1 MALLTQKECDVYA
14 TPPFFL
20 TQDLK
25 LDFRPLARDSVWYTI
40 SIVIMVIVI
49 ADGEVHTGESVC
61 LILGYVGYVTFMVFN
76 TTIMGKMCPAKEEDD
91 TEDVELGTQSKAKGM
106 SMDLESIE
114 VEGGERQQGVGDGEE
129 E

>member
-1 MALLTQKECDVYA
+1 
-14 TPPFFL
+14 
-20 TQDLK
+20 
-25 LDFRPLARDSVWYTI
+25 
-40 SIVIMVIVI
+40 MVIVI

-61 LILGYVGYVTFMVFN
+61 LVLGYVGYVTFMVFN

-114 VEGGERQQGVGDGEE
+114 VEGGERQRGLGDGKDERSDE
-129 E
+129 LQTAYWSATANPKATSWECGI